1 MMVKQKMSIR
11 VKGGIHQDKTITL
24 SVINW
29 CITHF
34 HLDSGIDIN
43 ISLLSFTD
51 CYGTCVDNNNDGYD
65 IEINSNQSLRD
76 FVATIVHEMVHVK
89 QYVTGEWQGEG
100 EREANKLQYKLADKI
115 WKENVI

>member
-1 MMVKQKMSIR
+1 MSIR

-34 HLDSGIDIN
+34 NLDSGIDIN

-51 CYGTCVDNNNDGYD
+51 CYGTCVDNNNGGYD

-100 EREANKLQYKLADKI
+100 EREANKLQYELADKI